1 MKKGIVIIGAGGHGK
16 VIADA
21 VIKANQYD
29 LLGFVDA
36 HLPIGTKVFG
46 AYEIIESQENID
58 TLINDSTKFIIG
70 IGNNDIRKKI
80 QEQLAPSLSWVTV
93 VHPSAVISYNVV
105 IGEGSVVLANA
116 VINADSKIGE
126 FTIVDSGVIVDHD
139 CEIGSFSHLTIGTL
153 VGSNSKLPTGTKTSL
168 GQVFNPFTTI

>member
-21 VIKANQYD
+21 IIKANQFD
-29 LLGFVDA
+29 ILGFVDA
-36 HLPIGTKVFG
+36 NLPVGTKVFG
-46 AYEIIESQENID
+46 EYKIIESQENIEK
-58 TLINDSTKFIIG
+58 LNNDSTHFIIG
-70 IGNNDIRKKI
+70 IGNNEVRKKI
-80 QEQLAPSLSWVTV
+80 KEQLASSLSWATI

-105 IGEGSVVLANA
+105 IGQGSVVLANA
-116 VINADSKIGE
+116 VVNADSKIGE

-139 CEIGSFSHLTIGTL
+139 CEIGSFCHLTIGTL
-153 VGSNSKLPTGTKTSL
+153 VGSNSKLPSDIKTSL